1 MSKYHYVQQN
11 GGEEKWKLIL
21 SDQKQRILTSDDP
34 PTLITVLSVSE
45 RVDEGMSREDLENL
59 KYHGPFYLDFDGPD
73 IDVVTRQALKLLR
86 RLEDEM
92 DVNMNS
98 LSIFASGGKGFHVE
112 VPMETFLTKVPKEG
126 IQFLPHI
133 YREMAYSIFVDTLDL
148 RVYTARKGRMW
159 RVPNKLRD
167 NGRYKVPITW
177 EEMRRMDAE
186 LYVDLTSRKRPHMT
200 APEAPRA
207 SAELMAQY
215 DKAVAK
221 IQKHAKVRRKH
232 VDGKLAKDWAGFK
245 DGVAPSIAALLNG
258 DGLRD
263 TAGWNDISMQLAILA
278 TELSWKEEDLIAR
291 AAALTEKHVGERYRT
306 AAKREER
313 LRFMWHYM
321 NDNPCYTFGAAPL
334 KALMAI
340 ATPDLDGLLDE
351 AVEAE
356 VQQSVKA
363 HEKRAQERAEAG
375 EEREAAEAA
384 PPPPEDR
391 IAKNV
396 EIRPSGIY
404 AKKEDEWEPICQ
416 MSFRDVILLADLDN
430 PGEAIG
436 FEADILADGAFKE
449 RRIIPRETFTT
460 KQSFH
465 AFSTRYLTPMVGTEQ
480 HVGAVMRRLKAEAEA
495 NSGGVFYTTNRE
507 GLDLVNIPHASAKE
521 LSEPFPIWASPH
533 GVSVPEKTKALG
545 VNLKFK
551 GYPHEHGLYR
561 SDLMNAPDIDEL
573 KGDPNTL
580 EVIRAL
586 LTCQQPEVI
595 SRLIG
600 WFTAANFRMY
610 FHVGYEEF
618 PLLHVNGPAGA
629 GKTAMTHLLM
639 SLHYFREEVKA
650 LTPSATKHA
659 FREYMSASASIPFIL
674 DEYKP
679 HEMSNDMA
687 DYLRGLLRAAWNAQ
701 QHSAGGG
708 KDGSPDV
715 RTLNEKKFSAPVV
728 YIAEALVT
736 ESATA
741 ERSVAVTVAKPPL
754 STYAEWFR
762 RFNFVRDNSE
772 VISALGR
779 RITEW
784 AYQQD
789 LADVKASYDPI
800 RNRVLAEMGP
810 GAVDADGK
818 PLAQRLNARPVHA
831 YSVTYWGLKAFR
843 HVVEDVFGAGAL
855 KAEFDRLDESFWTRV
870 QEAQSAVMAEADK
883 VLSMLTFMSN
893 ERDVPDMCA
902 IRRGVEYVFTKLG
915 ERDAV
920 HLSMRS
926 AYLRYS
932 QYCRQRGERP
942 LYPSEVAFL
951 HAMQSHNALLSTDS
965 DAIPGVRTVYVFDC
979 EQLERNGVGS
989 FKN

>member
-1 MSKYHYVQQN
+1 MSKYHYIQQN

-21 SDQKQRILTSDDP
+21 ADQKQQITSSDDP
-34 PTLITVLSVSE
+34 PTLITVLAVSE
-45 RVDEGMSREDLENL
+45 RVDSGMKREELEAL
-59 KYHGPFYLDFDGPD
+59 KYLGPFYLDFDGPD
-73 IDVVTRQALKLLR
+73 IDVVTKQALKLLR
-86 RLEDEM
+86 KLEDEM

-98 LSIFASGGKGFHVE
+98 LSLFASGGKGFHVE
-112 VPMETFLTKVPKEG
+112 IPMETFLPKAPREG
-126 IQFLPHI
+126 IQFLPQI
-133 YREMAYSIFVDTLDL
+133 YREMAYSLFVDTLDL

-177 EEMRRMDAE
+177 EEMQRMDSD
-186 LYVDLTSRKRPHMT
+186 LYVDLTSRKRLHMP
-200 APEAPRA
+200 APEAPWA
-207 SAELMAQY
+207 SAELMAEY

-221 IQKHAKVRRKH
+221 ITKASKVRRKH

-245 DGVAPSIAALLNG
+245 DGVAPSIAALLEGNG
-258 DGLRD
+258 LKD

-278 TELSWKEEDLIAR
+278 TELAWSEEDLVAQ
-291 AAALTEKHVGERYRT
+291 AAALTEKHSGERYRSK
-306 AAKREER
+306 AAREER

-321 NDNPCYTFGAAPL
+321 NDNPCYTFGAQPI
-334 KALMAI
+334 KALLAI
-340 ATPDLDGLLDE
+340 ATPDLDGLLDD
-351 AVEAE
+351 AVEEE
-356 VQQSVKA
+356 VKQSVKA
-363 HEKRAQERAEAG
+363 HEKRVQERAESG
-375 EEREAAEAA
+375 EEAADDDA
-384 PPPPEDR
+384 PDEPVDR
-391 IAKNV
+391 IARIV
-396 EIRPSGIY
+396 EIRPNGIH
-404 AKKEDEWEPICQ
+404 AKKDDVWEIVCQ

-436 FEADILADGAFKE
+436 FEADILADGVFKE
-449 RRIIPRETFTT
+449 RRIVPRETFTT

-465 AFSTRYLTPMVGTEQ
+465 AFSTRYLTPMIGTEQ
-480 HVGAVMRRLKAEAEA
+480 HVGAIMRRLKAEAEA
-495 NSGGVFYTTNRE
+495 NNGGVFYTTNRE
-507 GLDLVNIPHASAKE
+507 GLDLVNIPHATAKE
-521 LSEPFPIWASPH
+521 LADPFPIWASPH
-533 GVSVPEKTKALG
+533 GVTVPGKMKALG

-573 KGDPNTL
+573 KADPQTL
-580 EVIRAL
+580 EVVRAL

-659 FREYMSASASIPFIL
+659 FREYMTASASIPFIL

-708 KDGSPDV
+708 KDGSTDV

-741 ERSVAVTVAKPPL
+741 ERSVQVTVAKPPL
-754 STYAEWFR
+754 SVYGEWFR
-762 RFNFVRDNSE
+762 RFNLVRDNSH
-772 VISALGR
+772 VVSAIGR

-789 LADVKASYDPI
+789 LLDVKASFDPI
-800 RNRVLAEMGP
+800 RKKVLSEMGP
-810 GAVDADGK
+810 GAVDAEGN
-818 PLAQRLNARPVHA
+818 PAQRLNARPVHA

-843 HVVEDVFGAGAL
+843 HVIEGVFGSEAL
-855 KAEFDRLDESFWTRV
+855 AAEFERLDAAFWTRL
-870 QEAQSAVMAEADK
+870 QDAQGAVMAEADK
-883 VLSMLTFMSN
+883 VLSMLVFMSN

-902 IRRGVEYVFTKLG
+902 IRKNTEYVFSKLG

-965 DAIPGVRTVYVFDC
+965 KEIAGVRTVYVFDC